1 MTNPFSIPSVFH
13 VNVYIYRDL
22 WSREDD
28 KIIFCTFCKIV
39 SYKITIPKIKLAKL
53 KNLILSTDPSPRKKI
68 IKRKRKES
76 VKGKKHYKFFFD
88 GT

>member
-39 SYKITIPKIKLAKL
+39 SYKITIPKIKLANQKFYPLTRLLEKKSL
-53 KNLILSTDPSPRKKI
+53 KEKEKK
-68 IKRKRKES
+68 
-76 VKGKKHYKFFFD
+76 V
-88 GT
+88 